1 MLLSRPPEARRP
13 APDFPE
19 RVSWKGAEE
28 CRDIVLAALSLLLHL
43 VACYPEVEV
52 AQSLDFAQA
61 GRSACTGPVCR
72 HYLESAPSLPKTAQ
86 LHTLFGTQWRRCKS
100 TMAGQGPAFLHA
112 SQAQTQV
119 THTGASQ
126 WEISMC
132 TFAISVTPCS
142 VDTGGAAQSA
152 LIVQVVDALGKG
164 LSPGARRALTLWLGG
179 CAGWV
184 FSMVVLGG
192 MTRLTRSGL
201 SMTDWKFTGERA
213 PRSQVQSLLSPWG
226 GLPESQAAN
235 LIRLTHHSIPLCGRP
250 FPMASG

>member
-1 MLLSRPPEARRP
+1 
-13 APDFPE
+13 
-19 RVSWKGAEE
+19 
-28 CRDIVLAALSLLLHL
+28 
-43 VACYPEVEV
+43 
-52 AQSLDFAQA
+52 
-61 GRSACTGPVCR
+61 
-72 HYLESAPSLPKTAQ
+72 
-86 LHTLFGTQWRRCKS
+86 
-100 TMAGQGPAFLHA
+100 
-112 SQAQTQV
+112 
-119 THTGASQ
+119 
-126 WEISMC
+126 MC

-213 PRSQVQSLLSPWG
+213 PGSQVQSLLSPPQD
-226 GLPESQAAN
+226 LQEFPAMIP
-235 LIRLTHHSIPLCGRP
+235 IRLSHHSIPLRGALLHTALAWQTLHANSR
-250 FPMASG
+250 